1 MFNHQSIIQ
10 RGLVGM
16 GDVYSR
22 RSAQQSVFGGN
33 GFVVLSGILENSA
46 VDYTPDTIRPRTALI
61 NFVDKPLDT

>member
-1 MFNHQSIIQ
+1 
-10 RGLVGM
+10 M